1 MGKCRLSKGK
11 LNSNVGIYLLL
22 VSNMIH
28 KMKFLQGFN
37 TTKIVNRQPTS
48 LHLRLNETVMGLEVK
63 SHFC

>member
-28 KMKFLQGFN
+28 KMKFLQGLD